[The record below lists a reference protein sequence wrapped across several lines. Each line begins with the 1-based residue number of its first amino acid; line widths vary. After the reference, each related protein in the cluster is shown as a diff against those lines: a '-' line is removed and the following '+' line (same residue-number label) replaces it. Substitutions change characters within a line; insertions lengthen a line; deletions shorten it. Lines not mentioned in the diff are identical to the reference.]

1 MFNAANMSHVSVVI
15 NSAGTHHIFSMV
27 QLARGQLV
35 NDRKRKHHAGG
46 WPTHILK
53 VIFHSNI
60 PGRNG
65 SHANTEEGQF
75 FIARMFGKS
84 NGFFLGSAL
93 VANRNGN
100 VITRLFTAH
109 NLLGMAPT
117 IDLFPSNTD
126 DAVSRREG
134 TVGRRTSNNLR
145 NLHL

>member
-1 MFNAANMSHVSVVI
+1 
-15 NSAGTHHIFSMV
+15 
-27 QLARGQLV
+27 
-35 NDRKRKHHAGG
+35 
-46 WPTHILK
+46 
-53 VIFHSNI
+53 
-60 PGRNG
+60 
-65 SHANTEEGQF
+65 
-75 FIARMFGKS
+75 MFGKS

-145 NLHL
+145 DLHL